1 LPQIWLPS
9 RYPGYLNTLLFVMV
23 ALGSPAAAGQ
33 TSGSMRGSFA
43 VPASGSSSPASG
55 LITVSGIVISATNGQ
70 PVSRALVR
78 LNERAILTDH
88 EGKFEFDQFAATN
101 TATLQ
106 VTKPGYYSS
115 SEGDVASTT
124 VLRADQMA
132 SSVAV
137 RLYPEAVLTGTVS
150 TADGVPL
157 PQVLVSAQRSAYN
170 DNGHQWMQLATSITN
185 SRGEFRLPV
194 PPGDYRIETGF
205 SPRIREAGKAM
216 LPLIVPPVSSSIASG
231 TIHVRGGTEER
242 FDIHPVVTQAYPVT
256 IHVESTME
264 RAFPTLSARSSDG
277 TILPVNMARGSPDGD
292 MRIELPSGT
301 YTLMANQNM
310 GDASA
315 YGETSVTVTDRPAT
329 GVVLRMATVPAIPVE
344 LIAEAGSTSDKAPPT
359 VQQLGLII
367 ESLQESPLRPG
378 GYSTGPVMSRD
389 REAYIHAPPGIY
401 HFQTRNTGQWYVKS
415 ATYGATDLL
424 QQDLMI
430 ALGSGSSPIV
440 VTVSNQTGSLHG
452 TATLNGNPASLWVYL
467 IPTGPSATAVYT
479 ARSGADGS
487 FDLPYMPPGSYQ
499 TIAFESKHSAN
510 FRDSKALTAYSTYM
524 HSVTITAGNKTS
536 ADIMAVP
543 STELVP

>member
-1 LPQIWLPS
+1 LF
-9 RYPGYLNTLLFVMV
+9 LLV
-23 ALGSPAAAGQ
+23 AVGSAAAAGQ
-33 TSGSMRGSFA
+33 TNGATRGSFG
-43 VPASGSSSPASG
+43 VSASGSSSSASG
-55 LITVSGIVISATNGQ
+55 LITVSGIVTNAINGL

-78 LNERAILTDH
+78 LNDRAILTDH
-88 EGKFEFDQFAATN
+88 EGKFEFDQFSAAS

-115 SEGDVASTT
+115 AEGDAASST

-132 SSVAV
+132 STVAV
-137 RLYPEAVLTGTVS
+137 RIYPEALLTGTVS

-157 PQVLVSAQRSAYN
+157 PQVLVSAQRSTYN
-170 DNGHQWMQLATSITN
+170 DSGHQWAQLATNMTN

-205 SPRIREAGKAM
+205 SPRIRETGKAM
-216 LPLIVPPVSSSIASG
+216 LPLTVPPVSSSVGSG

-242 FDIHPVVTQAYPVT
+242 FDLHPVVSQAYPVT
-256 IHVESTME
+256 IHVESTLE
-264 RAFPTLSARSSDG
+264 RVFPTLSARSSDG
-277 TILPVNMARGSPDGD
+277 TILPVNMARGGPDGD

-329 GVVLRMATVPAIPVE
+329 GVVLRMATVPSIPVD
-344 LIAEAGSTSDKAPPT
+344 LIMEAGSTSDKAPPS

-367 ESLQESPLRPG
+367 ESLQDSPLRPG

-389 REAYIHAPPGIY
+389 REAYIHAPPGTY

-424 QQDLMI
+424 QQDLVI

-452 TATLNGNPASLWVYL
+452 TATLNGSPASLWVYL

-499 TIAFESKHSAN
+499 TIAFESRHPAN
-510 FRDSKALTAYSTYM
+510 FRDPKALAAYSTYM
-524 HSVTITAGNKTS
+524 HSVTVTAGNKTS
-536 ADIMAVP
+536 VDILAVP